1 MGPMKRP
8 AGNQSGP
15 ASKKQASAKDPV
27 KTSCDVVEAALIG
40 CGKVPASVQHML
52 AGSAASCL
60 GIMKQDRHNY
70 QNDVV
75 RMIGEVLQ
83 SVADDKQSAVAA
95 AQSKMNEAESNK
107 AALSATVVQEE
118 TELAKLQ
125 EINSNCK
132 QGLTDAN
139 VALQEANSALKAAE
153 EKRVAGNQNF
163 LVVERRLE
171 KLKALRLAAT
181 QGEAVDAATIKEIQS
196 LGKSLKFEPA
206 MLSVLPKILAKSPS
220 DRGSF
225 DNLAVDELMKA
236 LSQNIEQDEREIAGG
251 ADDRAARDQEVSQAQ
266 AIVEAAKAKKEQCS
280 EARSKATADVEKGKE
295 ALAAGKSAVKAYAR
309 EIKEAESELA
319 AATADCSEFV
329 DGPLAAF
336 LELKEMAPAPP
347 SPGPAKAQSP
357 APSSAKQS
365 PAAGAGG
372 GRSPVQR
379 SPANASPKPFEEA
392 AKAQSPAPASA
403 RQSPAASQGRS
414 PVQRS
419 PANASPKPV
428 QASMTPA

>member
-196 LGKSLKFEPA
+196 LGKTLKFEPA
-206 MLSVLPKILAKSPS
+206 MLEVLPTILAKSPS

-225 DNLAVDELMKA
+225 DNLAADQLVKE
-236 LSQNIEQDEREIAGG
+236 LSQNIHEHEKEIAAG
-251 ADDRAARDQEVSQAQ
+251 ADDRATRDREVSAAQ
-266 AIVEAAKAKKEQCS
+266 SVVEGAKANKEQCS
-280 EARSKATADVEKGKE
+280 EALTKATAEMEKAKE

-309 EIKEAESELA
+309 EFKDAQSSLA
-319 AATADCSEFV
+319 AASADSSEFT

-336 LELKEMAPAPP
+336 HELKEMAPAPP
-347 SPGPAKAQSP
+347 TPKAQSP
-357 APSSAKQS
+357 KPQSPAPASAKQS
-365 PAAGAGG
+365 PEAGEEKSTAQ
-372 GRSPVQR
+372 RSPATR
-379 SPANASPKPFEEA
+379 SPANASPK
-392 AKAQSPAPASA
+392 S
-403 RQSPAASQGRS
+403 
-414 PVQRS
+414 
-419 PANASPKPV
+419 V